1 MNGVPSQV
9 WETKLV
15 GERLSF
21 VVVDT
26 TDRENEASLY
36 FEGKVSGGVIEGEL
50 IRGVGAT
57 RSVTGWRAVRGQL

>member
-1 MNGVPSQV
+1 
-9 WETKLV
+9 
-15 GERLSF
+15 LSF
-21 VVVDT
+21 VIVDT

-36 FEGKVSGGVIEGEL
+36 FAGRVSGDVVEGEL